1 MFLIM
6 KHNVSKKYICL
17 TMQMQFQEFTPSPP
31 THNNFILQPLS
42 PSYIDFWSSLS
53 QLPPF
58 PTPTP
63 NIFRT

>member
-1 MFLIM
+1 
-6 KHNVSKKYICL
+6 
-17 TMQMQFQEFTPSPP
+17 MQMQFQEFTPSPP

-42 PSYIDFWSSLS
+42 PSYIDFWSSIS

-63 NIFRT
+63 NIFRN